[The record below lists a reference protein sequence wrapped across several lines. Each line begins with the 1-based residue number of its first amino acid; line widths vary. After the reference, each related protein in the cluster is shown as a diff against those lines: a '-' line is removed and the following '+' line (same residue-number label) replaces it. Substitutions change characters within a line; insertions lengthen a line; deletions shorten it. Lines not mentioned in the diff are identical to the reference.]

1 MTAPQEPTQPEGYG
15 PPPPGYGPP
24 PGYQGYQGYGYPP
37 VQRMPGTNGFA
48 IASLVCSLAGFA
60 WGVTAILGVV
70 FGHLARGQIRQTGQ
84 GGDGLALA
92 GLIIGY
98 VFIGLFAFVILLI
111 IFFLGSFSFYNR

>member
-1 MTAPQEPTQPEGYG
+1 MTAPQEPEGYG
-15 PPPPGYGPP
+15 PPPGYVPP
-24 PGYQGYQGYGYPP
+24 PEYGLSPQAYYGGYPP

-70 FGHLARGQIRQTGQ
+70 FGHLARSQIRQTGQ

-98 VFIGLFAFVILLI
+98 IFIGLFAFIVLMVVL
-111 IFFLGSFSFYNR
+111 FLGSFSFYNR